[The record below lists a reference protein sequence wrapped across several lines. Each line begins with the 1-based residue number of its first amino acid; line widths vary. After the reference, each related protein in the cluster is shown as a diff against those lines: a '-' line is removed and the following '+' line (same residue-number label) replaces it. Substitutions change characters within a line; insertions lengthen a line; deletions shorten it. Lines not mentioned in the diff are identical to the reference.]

1 MSGFDKN
8 TPSLFPKEPR
18 DQSHFPDLHVEHEG
32 PGCLVQ
38 FIGGL
43 GIAALFVS
51 GDIGFG
57 ARLATAAI
65 FIFIAAVI
73 HSVERG
79 NVQHSRD
86 TVAAQVLRNIETGI
100 KSPFHLYLRPFEVT
114 NEIRI
119 LRIARR
125 ASI

>member
-18 DQSHFPDLHVEHEG
+18 DPSHFPDLHVEHEG

-73 HSVERG
+73 HSFILSSAEMY
-79 NVQHSRD
+79 NIPEIQ
-86 TVAAQVLRNIETGI
+86 LR
-100 KSPFHLYLRPFEVT
+100 LRF
-114 NEIRI
+114 
-119 LRIARR
+119 
-125 ASI
+125 